1 MVRLVL
7 GIAVGCVLGAK
18 AGHERYEQILR
29 VTSKAVDNPAVQGVA
44 GFVPAKMS
52 SVLPHRNR
60 REPRRPDLAYLVD
73 VEEIHEGPAAALTSV
88 STSSINQRPSR
99 PWWNQIVLP
108 TSEQIRPR
116 DGSPHHSTARIPRPG
131 EDVRSCASPGRS
143 SNSADWNPVEITTP
157 TASYHRFP
165 CARSDRTPAGCI
177 RVRPRPGNLDAGQP
191 GTIPEDQ
198 QGRVEHRQKADELG
212 EQCRE
217 HDSISCTYGPSHE
230 RW

>member
-44 GFVPAKMS
+44 GFVQAKMS
-52 SVLPHRNR
+52 SVLPHRNW
-60 REPRRPDLAYLVD
+60 REPRRPDLGYLVD
-73 VEEIHEGPAAALTSV
+73 VEEILQGPAAALTSV
-88 STSSINQRPSR
+88 STSSINRRPSR

-131 EDVRSCASPGRS
+131 EDVGSSASPGRFFDLGPLGPGRDDHAHRLLS
-143 SNSADWNPVEITTP
+143 PVSMRAQRPYSGRIHPGSATP
-157 TASYHRFP
+157 RGSRCWAAWHESP
-165 CARSDRTPAGCI
+165 EGQQDRVG
-177 RVRPRPGNLDAGQP
+177 
-191 GTIPEDQ
+191 
-198 QGRVEHRQKADELG
+198 HRQKAGELG
-212 EQCRE
+212 EQCRGRE
-217 HDSISCTYGPSHE
+217 QQDE
-230 RW
+230 

>member
-44 GFVPAKMS
+44 GFVQAKMS

-99 PWWNQIVLP
+99 PGGTRSCSRRRSRSGRVMDPRTIRRPAFLGRAKMSGPVLRPGVLRTRP
-108 TSEQIRPR
+108 TGTRSR
-116 DGSPHHSTARIPRPG
+116 SPRPPPPITG
-131 EDVRSCASPGRS
+131 FHARAATVLRPDASGFGHAPGIS
-143 SNSADWNPVEITTP
+143 MLGSLA
-157 TASYHRFP
+157 
-165 CARSDRTPAGCI
+165 
-177 RVRPRPGNLDAGQP
+177 Q
-191 GTIPEDQ
+191 IP
-198 QGRVEHRQKADELG
+198 
-212 EQCRE
+212 
-217 HDSISCTYGPSHE
+217 
-230 RW
+230 